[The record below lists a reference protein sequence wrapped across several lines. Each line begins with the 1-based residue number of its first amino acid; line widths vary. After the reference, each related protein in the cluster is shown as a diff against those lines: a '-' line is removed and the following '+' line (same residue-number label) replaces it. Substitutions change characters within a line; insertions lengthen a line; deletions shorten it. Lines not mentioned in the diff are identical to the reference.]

1 MRIFS
6 LLAAGLI
13 LSACSGEASPAPEGQ
28 VIDCAIGVGVDMGP
42 DCIGEQLAGGEVFV
56 IHHPDGSFRR
66 FEMLPD
72 DAGIGLADGAGVLSQ
87 EREGDKLLIAVDDA
101 KYLLPIASTAQKDAQ

>member
-1 MRIFS
+1 MRS
-6 LLAAGLI
+6 LVILSLGLIAAG
-13 LSACSGEASPAPEGQ
+13 CSGEASPSPEGQ

-42 DCIGEQLAGGEVFV
+42 DCIGEQLAGGEIFV

-72 DAGIGLADGAGVLSQ
+72 DAGIGLAAGAGVLSQ
-87 EREGDKLLIAVDDA
+87 EREGDKLLISVDDA
-101 KYLLPIASTAQKDAQ
+101 KYLLPIASTAQKNAQ